1 MKVEVKVTNG
11 NEKDLLDNLA
21 TIEDL
26 GEMLA
31 QRWVERIKSNPIE
44 FANEMRNNDVINDK
58 EYKEMVIN
66 IRKHQIDEDF
76 K

>member
-11 NEKDLLDNLA
+11 NANDLLDNLA

-31 QRWVERIKSNPIE
+31 QRLVNRIKNNPIE
-44 FANEMRNNDVINDK
+44 FANEMRNNEVINDK
-58 EYKEMVIN
+58 EYKEMAIN
-66 IRKHQIDEDF
+66 IRKHQIEEDF

>member
-1 MKVEVKVTNG
+1 MNNKVTVTVHNDSDIL
-11 NEKDLLDNLA
+11 NNLI
-21 TIEDL
+21 TMEDL

-31 QRWVERIKSNPIE
+31 HSVVERIKSNPIE

-58 EYKEMVIN
+58 EYKEMIIN
-66 IRKHQIDEDF
+66 IRKTQIEEDF

>member
-1 MKVEVKVTNG
+1 MKVEVTND
-11 NEKDLLDNLA
+11 NDKDLLDNLT
-21 TIEDL
+21 TIEDM

-31 QRWVERIKSNPIE
+31 QRLVNRIKSNPIE

-66 IRKHQIDEDF
+66 IRKHQIEEDF